1 MKMGVVAVVCSAGFW
16 IAASLA
22 LAQGKTVKACQAEW
36 RANKAVL
43 QPKGITEEEYVDEC
57 LDFTVAP
64 AAPAAPNSAPRQ
76 ATHAAAPAPAP
87 VGRSRAKR
95 STRITPGKGNQFPTE
110 AQAEAR
116 CRPGTVVWANLSAKV
131 YHFSGYK
138 DYGNTKNGTYMCEKD
153 VTRRGFMEEAIM
165 HTVIRKKC

>member
-1 MKMGVVAVVCSAGFW
+1 MKMGIVAVVCSAGFL

-57 LDFTVAP
+57 LDVTVAP

-76 ATHAAAPAPAP
+76 ATHAAAPAPVP

-95 STRITPGKGNQFPTE
+95 STRITPGRGNQFPTE

-116 CRPGTVVWANLSAKV
+116 CRPGTVVSANLSAKV

-138 DYGNTKNGTYMCEKD
+138 DYGKTKNGSYMCEKD
-153 VTRRGFMEEAIM
+153 VTRQGFMEE
-165 HTVIRKKC
+165 VP